1 MRHEKQHWDL
11 ISTDLVREERV
22 EGCGGQVA
30 LDDGYTQFSN
40 TCCYPHKRGRL
51 SSLIFLV
58 ISEHSAGVIKTDHLE
73 MHVEQYLLHRSSFP
87 FFFSS
92 FVPPYLSP
100 LPVFFPSF
108 LLSVLLSSLFL
119 PFLFRTYL
127 NWLISSLKKFG
138 KITTIVTTR
147 ECFKLSNKWLWN
159 ISLLAAEP
167 GFSCLTFL

>member
-1 MRHEKQHWDL
+1 MRQKRSRGPPWRSARLDL
-11 ISTDLVREERV
+11 STCAFPGTRHQLRPEGSCDPLCETGIPRGTGSKERV

-108 LLSVLLSSLFL
+108 LPSLCPSLLSL
-119 PFLFRTYL
+119 
-127 NWLISSLKKFG
+127 SSFF
-138 KITTIVTTR
+138 I
-147 ECFKLSNKWLWN
+147 
-159 ISLLAAEP
+159 
-167 GFSCLTFL
+167 